1 MFKKTSDT
9 LEKCIVFS
17 INFPSIFCEKSMNNR
32 AGSLKN
38 GIAYKNPQKSR
49 LGPPFFRKKLIFDR
63 FLGILWVPGDLP
75 GRPRNLAFFIFR
87 RRGGVLPRWPAS
99 QPTSQPTNQPAN
111 QPTNQ
116 PANQPANQTT
126 THFLNGINYSLKGLL
141 LIRGVVIQI
150 DLPSI

>member
-1 MFKKTSDT
+1 MLHHF
-9 LEKCIVFS
+9 FR
-17 INFPSIFCEKSMNNR
+17 EKSMKNR
-32 AGSLKN
+32 AKSLKN
-38 GIAYKNPQKSR
+38 GIACKHRQKSR
-49 LGPPFFRKKLIFDR
+49 LGTPFFRKKSIFVDFWEFSGSPGTSR
-63 FLGILWVPGDLP
+63 DVPETLHFSFFGGEGGFFLDGQ
-75 GRPRNLAFFIFR
+75 
-87 RRGGVLPRWPAS
+87 PAS

>member
-1 MFKKTSDT
+1 M
-9 LEKCIVFS
+9 
-17 INFPSIFCEKSMNNR
+17 IFHHFFREKSMKNR
-32 AGSLKN
+32 AKSLKN
-38 GIAYKNPQKSR
+38 GIACKHRQKSR
-49 LGPPFFRKKLIFDR
+49 LGTPFFRKKSIFCR

-87 RRGGVLPRWPAS
+87 RRGGVLPRWPASQPAS